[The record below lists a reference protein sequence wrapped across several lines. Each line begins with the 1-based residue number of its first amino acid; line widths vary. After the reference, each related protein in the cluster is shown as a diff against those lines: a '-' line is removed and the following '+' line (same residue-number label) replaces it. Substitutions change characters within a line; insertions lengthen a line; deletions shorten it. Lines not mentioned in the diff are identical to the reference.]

1 MSGRSD
7 TGKIFFKGKD
17 MGKEA
22 KQLKELFNNIIEYV
36 RINHTEAIDKAYS
49 YFWDEQT
56 PDEFLSGSALT
67 LGFHNFEDWMVFDY
81 KINEEGDTYIDLFIE
96 DTKDLDDHAV
106 ALLRR
111 SKDSVIS
118 LYEVTSVAKDK
129 RVLLN
134 DILLDREVE
143 LREKYLTQSLK
154 KGDLFATR
162 LLKLDNID
170 VISACVYPY
179 KPSQKKEVITNI
191 ETQFKRYIKNVKQD
205 GTMHDYLKNYGD
217 VFNLIWMNFFTEPSE
232 KKV

>member
-1 MSGRSD
+1 
-7 TGKIFFKGKD
+7 

-22 KQLKELFNNIIEYV
+22 KQLKELFNDIIQYV

-49 YFWDEQT
+49 YFWDGET

-67 LGFHNFEDWMVFDY
+67 LGFHNFEDWMVFDH
-81 KINEEGDTYIDLFIE
+81 KVNEEGDTYIDLFIR
-96 DTKDLDDHAV
+96 DSKDLDDHAV
-106 ALLRR
+106 ALLCRA
-111 SKDSVIS
+111 KDSVIS
-118 LYEVTSVAKDK
+118 LYEVTSVDKDK

-134 DILLDREVE
+134 DILLDREAD
-143 LREKYLTQSLK
+143 LREKYLAQSLK

-170 VISACVYPY
+170 VVSACVYPY

-205 GTMHDYLKNYGD
+205 GTMQDYLKNYGD
-217 VFNLIWMNFFTEPSE
+217 VFNLIWMNFIIHPSE
-232 KKV
+232 KEA